1 MMHRD
6 EELPRTFQPR
16 WPRAS
21 SPAFGA
27 LLFTLVAL
35 LAGGCIEQDKE
46 VAIYRNVLDGNHKAP
61 EFDFK
66 PGEPLSLEA
75 ALLLTNRSS
84 EQLGIDG
91 ETYVQ
96 SEIAKEQAFSAFLPT
111 ISLAPVMNWSNAKS
125 PIPGTDRRQ
134 YSVTTPLNA
143 RYNLFNGFQDVANL
157 RSVNYTADQ
166 RRALLL
172 DLQQTV
178 LLDTATTYY
187 QVLSAEQTVLVLTN
201 SVSVQEERVRDARG
215 RMTAGLAKQLDV
227 AQSEA
232 QLSSTRAQ
240 LISAENTRKTSRQL
254 LAYLTSAP
262 VQESALTDQRQVPND
277 RWTNEQAVEIAER
290 TRQDAM
296 AAEAAI
302 EAARQNVQAAIGQW
316 YPSVT
321 LDLNYILQHMGP
333 GVALWTSAL
342 QANIP
347 IFTAGQIHASVRTAW
362 SKLRS
367 AWLAQQQTRRLIA
380 EQVRV
385 AYENVRDSKRRIA
398 ELRVEVAASAD
409 ALVQAESLYKAGL
422 GTNLDRIAAQD
433 ALLSAQLSLTTEEYN
448 YKVFYLNLLR
458 AMGRIPLPTS
468 PVASPDIPATQPSAI
483 EVTTPEPSTIPS
495 AR

>member
-1 MMHRD
+1 MV
-6 EELPRTFQPR
+6 
-16 WPRAS
+16 
-21 SPAFGA
+21 
-27 LLFTLVAL
+27 VAL
-35 LAGGCIEQDKE
+35 LAGGCIDQNKE
-46 VAIYRNVLDGNHKAP
+46 VAIYRNVLDGDKKPP
-61 EFDFK
+61 EFDIK

-75 ALLLTNRSS
+75 ALLLTNRTS

-91 ETYVQ
+91 ESYLQ
-96 SEIAKEQAFSAFLPT
+96 AEIAKEQAFSAFLPT
-111 ISLAPVMNWSNAKS
+111 ISLAPVMNWSNARS
-125 PIPGTDRRQ
+125 TIPGVDRRQ

-157 RSVNYTADQ
+157 KRANYTADQ

-187 QVLSAEQTVLVLTN
+187 QVLSAEQSVLVLTN
-201 SVSVQEERVRDARG
+201 SVGVQEERVRDAQG
-215 RMTAGLAKQLDV
+215 RLTAGIAKQLDV
-227 AQSEA
+227 AQSQA
-232 QLSSTRAQ
+232 QASSTRAQ
-240 LISAENTRKTSRQL
+240 LIQAQNTRKTARQL

-262 VQESALTDQRQVPND
+262 VQDSPLTDQRQVPEHD
-277 RWTNEQAVEIAER
+277 VWTDEEAIQLAEK

-296 AAEAAI
+296 AAEAGI
-302 EAARQNVQAAIGQW
+302 EAARQNVEAAIGQW

-362 SKLRS
+362 SQLRQ
-367 AWLAQQQTRRLIA
+367 AWLNQQQVRRLIA

-385 AYENVRDSKRRIA
+385 AYENVRDGKRRIA

-433 ALLSAQLSLTTEEYN
+433 ALLSAQLSLTTEQYN

-458 AMGRIPLPTS
+458 AMGRIPLPNS
-468 PVASPDIPATQPSAI
+468 PVPPPNTTATGPATI
-483 EVTTPEPSTIPS
+483 EVTTPEPTTIPA